1 MNYKFLSTIV
11 ASFLLQATVL
21 ANEPLEK
28 GPTQYRAL
36 KQFTKWFVS
45 ANAGT
50 QFFIGDHDKQIS
62 FGKRLT
68 PHYELS
74 VGKWVN
80 QSFGIRGGI
89 NGYEIKDSQKQDPSL
104 QVSNWSL
111 VSPIFCMIKNLI
123 L

>member
-21 ANEPLEK
+21 ANEPLEN

-36 KQFTKWFVS
+36 KQFTNRFVS

-62 FGKRLT
+62 FGKKLT
-68 PHYELS
+68 THYEFS
-74 VGKWVN
+74 VGKLVN
-80 QSFGIRGGI
+80 QSFVIRGGI
-89 NGYEIKDSQKQDPSL
+89 NGYEIKGLTKTAHL
-104 QVSNWSL
+104 ATSNQL
-111 VSPIFCMIKNLI
+111 VGGEPHLFMIKNLI